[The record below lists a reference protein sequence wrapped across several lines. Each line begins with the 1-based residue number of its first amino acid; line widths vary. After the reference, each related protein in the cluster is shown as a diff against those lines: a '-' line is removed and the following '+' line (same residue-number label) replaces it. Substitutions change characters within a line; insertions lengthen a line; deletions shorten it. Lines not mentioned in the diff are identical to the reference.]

1 MISVGF
7 RTDKGLARGNNE
19 DSVFVLPG
27 KNIYLV
33 ADGVGG
39 QNSGQIASR
48 TAVSYMAQY
57 IVDNSVDKIED
68 DAHLKRYFL
77 DIFSGANDLVFKK
90 AFSEPSNYGMA
101 TTVVLCYVRENMA
114 YVVNVG
120 DSRAYIVS
128 DGHISQ
134 ITKDHTR
141 VQDLL
146 DIGIID
152 PEQAENHPDKHKI
165 TRAVGGQS
173 VVRPDFFRFEVCP
186 GDTII
191 MCTDGLYG
199 MVSEE
204 DIARTAC
211 RSVTM
216 HGLAADL
223 VDKANASGGE
233 DNVSVVCIRIQ

>member
-7 RTDKGLARGNNE
+7 KTDKGLARGNNE
-19 DSVFVLPG
+19 DSVFVLPQR
-27 KNIYLV
+27 NIYLV

-48 TAVSYMAQY
+48 TAVSFMAQY
-57 IVDNSVDKIED
+57 IVDHSIDEIQD
-68 DAHLKRYFL
+68 DARLKRYFM
-77 DIFSGANDLVFKK
+77 DVFSGANDLVFNK
-90 AFSEPSNYGMA
+90 AYSEPSNYGMA
-101 TTVVLCYVRENMA
+101 TTVVLCYIRNSIA

-120 DSRAYIVS
+120 DSRAYIVRE
-128 DGHISQ
+128 GLISQ

-152 PEQAENHPDKHKI
+152 QNQAENHPDKHKI
-165 TRAVGGQS
+165 TRAIGGQS
-173 VVRPDFFRFEVCP
+173 VIRPDFFRFEVCP

-191 MCTDGLYG
+191 LCTDGLYG
-199 MVSEE
+199 MVRDEA
-204 DIARTAC
+204 IAGAAC
-211 RSVTM
+211 RSATM
-216 HGLAADL
+216 HGLAASL
-223 VDKANASGGE
+223 VDMANASGGE